1 VIERVFGKALAIVLL
16 KEGILG
22 IYTDIYNPVNGR
34 FIW

>member
-1 VIERVFGKALAIVLL
+1 VIDRVFGKAVAIVLL
-16 KEGILG
+16 KEDILG

>member
-1 VIERVFGKALAIVLL
+1 VIDRVFEKALAIVML
-16 KEGILG
+16 KEGTLG